1 MFYFS
6 FAAIVFGAEEDGCT
20 TPWAGIHLS
29 LYLPPR
35 WEVLFIG
42 LLGALIIPNWKF
54 GHRHPRI
61 TWRAFYFI
69 IFFNCHTLDQLN
81 HNRWG
86 PGCFKICPGELWS
99 AADDNRWWGSSG
111 AICRSPARE
120 TERPT
125 LIHFLFLLQSGCAY
139 TMGSKGLRAPGAGT
153 ALGLTALWARKA
165 LKPMVHC

>member
-1 MFYFS
+1 MSRNTLVPLFAPKMGGFIYWSLGCAYHSKLEVWAPSSQNHLESFLFY
-6 FAAIVFGAEEDGCT
+6 
-20 TPWAGIHLS
+20 
-29 LYLPPR
+29 Y
-35 WEVLFIG
+35 
-42 LLGALIIPNWKF
+42 
-54 GHRHPRI
+54 
-61 TWRAFYFI
+61 
-69 IFFNCHTLDQLN
+69 FFNCHTLDQLN

-99 AADDNRWWGSSG
+99 AADNRWWGSSG

-139 TMGSKGLRAPGAGT
+139 TMGSKGLRAPGAVT